1 MGLFDFLR
9 SRKKKRKALSENVTN
24 GLQSLDDADLSG
36 IVPPETRFT
45 EEYREFLASQEAAE
59 NRGLPD
65 DTQEEA
71 AENVTDGLQSLD
83 DAGLSGIVPPE
94 TRFTE
99 EYREFLA
106 SQEAAENREL
116 PADTKEEAAENRE
129 LPADTKEEA
138 AESCGPAADT
148 EEETAESCGP
158 ADDTEEEA
166 AENRELPDDTEE
178 EAAEDCG
185 PAADTQEEA
194 AEDLEPGADD
204 TIHQ

>member
-116 PADTKEEAAENRE
+116 PADTKEEAAE
-129 LPADTKEEA
+129 
-138 AESCGPAADT
+138 SCGPAADT